1 MPNLKQFIRK
11 IDRTFWFE
19 KFLFWII
26 DKMMALPFAL
36 SILTVLLLTKIDFV
50 RAMGNR
56 QHEQE
61 HQQNF
66 DGQHFIVEIN
76 QYAAILQI
84 DNKWEAILISSTI
97 AFLPLAHAQN
107 QDNWDL
113 EIFLTTVIMSKE
125 FHMTRF
131 LPDTPNNTPAA
142 TCVLRQTFYSFY
154 FFRQRHVSS
163 KIAGRAMRGNIF

>member
-36 SILTVLLLTKIDFV
+36 SILTVLLFTKIDFV
-50 RAMGNR
+50 WAMDDR

-66 DGQHFIVEIN
+66 DGQHFIVEII
-76 QYAAILQI
+76 Q
-84 DNKWEAILISSTI
+84 
-97 AFLPLAHAQN
+97 
-107 QDNWDL
+107 
-113 EIFLTTVIMSKE
+113 
-125 FHMTRF
+125 
-131 LPDTPNNTPAA
+131 
-142 TCVLRQTFYSFY
+142 
-154 FFRQRHVSS
+154 
-163 KIAGRAMRGNIF
+163 